1 MPLNRKKSYTG
12 LIVGL
17 TVGGIVL
24 IILSVIVGIAIG
36 RVIGAD
42 MYDPWGD
49 LDHTTIL
56 TPIPT
61 QLPQSDRTPTVIP
74 EEAHELIG
82 IWARDHGDYIWF
94 FGLSPYIEFTG
105 NENGTFYV
113 YESDYEEHRIWFVD
127 INSKLIVQDEWG
139 GRHVFSYSITG
150 DRLMIIDSDDDTAYF
165 TRIG

>member
-1 MPLNRKKSYTG
+1 
-12 LIVGL
+12 
-17 TVGGIVL
+17 
-24 IILSVIVGIAIG
+24 
-36 RVIGAD
+36 